1 MNVISLPI
9 KVGAAIPVCIS
20 NTVEALNL
28 YCEKSVQGA
37 TQEAGAPPRGP
48 GTFLQAHLRGTAMQ
62 SQASF

>member
-37 TQEAGAPPRGP
+37 TQEAGAPRGP

-62 SQASF
+62 S